1 MVNGG
6 RKWKTNMISFIGKY
20 YHNLD
25 QKGRVMMPASL
36 REVLSG
42 RYPSGKLYL
51 TNAPFDRALH
61 LYPFEEWVKLEDK
74 IRELPKSDEAVMYF
88 LRRVIASAVPLEL
101 DKQGRILIP
110 YEHRQDAGINSEV
123 VIVGQIER
131 IEIWDKAT
139 WDSITDPTKVDIKR
153 IQDGLAKYG
162 L

>member
-1 MVNGG
+1 
-6 RKWKTNMISFIGKY
+6 MISFIGKY

-25 QKGRVMMPASL
+25 QKGRVIMPASL
-36 REVLSG
+36 REVLTNKYS
-42 RYPSGKLYL
+42 SGKLYI
-51 TNAPFDRALH
+51 TNAPFDKALH
-61 LYPFEEWVKLEDK
+61 LYPLEEWLKLEEK

-88 LRRVIASAVPLEL
+88 LRRVIASALPCEL

-131 IEIWDKAT
+131 IEIWDKIT
-139 WDSITDPTKVDIKR
+139 WDSITDPSKVDIKR

>member
-1 MVNGG
+1 
-6 RKWKTNMISFIGKY
+6 MISFIGKY

-25 QKGRVMMPASL
+25 QKGRVILPASL
-36 REVLSG
+36 REVLTNKYS
-42 RYPSGKLYL
+42 SGKLYL
-51 TNAPFDRALH
+51 TNAPFDKALH
-61 LYPFEEWVKLEDK
+61 LYPLEEWLKLEEK

-88 LRRVIASAVPLEL
+88 LRRVIASALPCEL

-131 IEIWDKAT
+131 IEIWDKIT
-139 WDSITDPTKVDIKR
+139 WDSITDPSKVDIKR

>member
-1 MVNGG
+1 
-6 RKWKTNMISFIGKY
+6 MISFIGKY

-25 QKGRVMMPASL
+25 EKGRVILPAAL
-36 REVLSG
+36 REVLVTKYS
-42 RYPSGKLYL
+42 SNKLYL

-61 LYPFEEWVKLEDK
+61 LYPLEEWLKLEEK
-74 IRELPKSDEAVMYF
+74 IRQLPRSDEAVMYF
-88 LRRVIASAVPLEL
+88 LRRVIASAVPIEL
-101 DKQGRILIP
+101 DRQGRILIP

-131 IEIWDKAT
+131 IEIWDKPT

>member
-1 MVNGG
+1 MVNSG
-6 RKWKTNMISFIGKY
+6 RKWNMISFIGKY

-25 QKGRVMMPASL
+25 QKGRVIMPASL
-36 REVLSG
+36 REVLTNKYS
-42 RYPSGKLYL
+42 SGKLYL
-51 TNAPFDRALH
+51 TNAPFDKALH
-61 LYPFEEWVKLEDK
+61 LYPLEEWLKLEEK

-88 LRRVIASAVPLEL
+88 LRRVIASALPCEL

-123 VIVGQIER
+123 VIVGQIDR
-131 IEIWDKAT
+131 IEIWDKPT

-153 IQDGLAKYG
+153 IQDAHAKYG

>member
-1 MVNGG
+1 MEI
-6 RKWKTNMISFIGKY
+6 ISFIGKY

-25 QKGRVMMPASL
+25 QKGRVIIPAPL
-36 REVLSG
+36 REVLSI
-42 RYPSGKLYL
+42 RYSSNKLYL

-61 LYPFEEWVKLEDK
+61 IYPLEEWLKLEKK

-88 LRRVIASAVPLEL
+88 LRRVIASATPSEL
-101 DKQGRILIP
+101 DRQGRILIP

-131 IEIWDKAT
+131 IEIWDKPT
-139 WDSITDPTKVDIKR
+139 WDSITDPSKVDVKR
-153 IQDGLAKYG
+153 IQDALAKYG

>member
-1 MVNGG
+1 
-6 RKWKTNMISFIGKY
+6 MISFIGKY

-25 QKGRVMMPASL
+25 QKGRVIMPASL
-36 REVLSG
+36 REVLTNKYS
-42 RYPSGKLYL
+42 SGKLYL
-51 TNAPFDRALH
+51 TNAPFDKALH
-61 LYPFEEWVKLEDK
+61 LYPLEEWLKLEEK

-88 LRRVIASAVPLEL
+88 LRRVIASALPCEL

-131 IEIWDKAT
+131 IEIWDKIT
-139 WDSITDPTKVDIKR
+139 WDSITDPSKVDIKR

>member
-1 MVNGG
+1 VVNSGG
-6 RKWKTNMISFIGKY
+6 KWSMISFIGKY

-25 QKGRVMMPASL
+25 QKGRVIMPASL
-36 REVLSG
+36 REVLTNKYS
-42 RYPSGKLYL
+42 SGKLYL
-51 TNAPFDRALH
+51 TNAPFDKALH
-61 LYPFEEWVKLEDK
+61 LYPLEEWLKLEEK

-88 LRRVIASAVPLEL
+88 LRRVIASALPCEL

-131 IEIWDKAT
+131 IEIWDKIT
-139 WDSITDPTKVDIKR
+139 WDSITDPSKVDIKR

>member
-1 MVNGG
+1 
-6 RKWKTNMISFIGKY
+6 
-20 YHNLD
+20 
-25 QKGRVMMPASL
+25 
-36 REVLSG
+36 
-42 RYPSGKLYL
+42 
-51 TNAPFDRALH
+51 
-61 LYPFEEWVKLEDK
+61 
-74 IRELPKSDEAVMYF
+74 MYF

-101 DKQGRILIP
+101 DKQGRMLIP

-139 WDSITDPTKVDIKR
+139 WDSITDPTKVDVKR

>member
-1 MVNGG
+1 VVNSGE
-6 RKWKTNMISFIGKY
+6 KWSMISFIGKY

-25 QKGRVMMPASL
+25 QKGRVIFPVSL
-36 REVLSG
+36 REVLVN
-42 RYPSGKLYL
+42 RYTSGKLYL

-61 LYPFEEWVKLEDK
+61 LYPLEEWLKLEEK

-88 LRRVIASAVPLEL
+88 LRRVIASALPCEL

-131 IEIWDKAT
+131 IEIWDKIT
-139 WDSITDPTKVDIKR
+139 WDSITDPSKVDIKR